1 MKLSVVG
8 DKIRLRG
15 TLRELVTR
23 RLYFALGRFS
33 PEIDQVTVRVGD
45 ANGPRGGADKRCR
58 IVVKLRGLES
68 VVSDVHGEE
77 FESAVAAAADRCGRA
92 VARALER
99 RRDRRRKPGVSM
111 AGEQDAGQN
120 GGRAPSLPGT
130 KTSDLS

>member
-45 ANGPRGGADKRCR
+45 ANGSRGGADKRCR
-58 IVVKLRGLES
+58 IVVKLRRLES
-68 VVSDVHGEE
+68 VVSDVHGE
-77 FESAVAAAADRCGRA
+77 
-92 VARALER
+92 
-99 RRDRRRKPGVSM
+99 GVRV
-111 AGEQDAGQN
+111 
-120 GGRAPSLPGT
+120 GGSCCR
-130 KTSDLS
+130 